1 MTRLTKW
8 IRILAIHPRPFR
20 LVAAK
25 LLTWSRL
32 SPLLTLQLDGYRLR
46 FYPSN
51 ATLNLWVSPGSRVH
65 GLELFRDY
73 CAPGD
78 VVIDVG
84 ANVGEVSL
92 VVSQRVG
99 DSGQVFAFEP
109 VPRIY
114 GYLRGNLQLNARRN
128 VVTRNMA
135 LGASPGV
142 VHMSNDRR
150 DDMNRVVAD
159 GGITVPCSTLDRE
172 LPESVSP
179 ALIKIDV
186 EGAELQVL
194 KGGPQTLSR
203 TACVNC
209 EMWESHFRNFGHGM
223 GDVIAFLRASGFAT
237 FVITAGPALRPV
249 DASFAE
255 PGGHELVALRDVA
268 KFVARSGWPIAPVV
282 TATAKGDS

>member
-1 MTRLTKW
+1 MLTRWL
-8 IRILAIHPRPFR
+8 RILATHPRPFR
-20 LVAAK
+20 LVTAK

-51 ATLNLWVSPGSRVH
+51 ATLNLWVSPESRVH

-73 CAPGD
+73 CGSGD
-78 VVIDVG
+78 VVVDVG

-92 VVSQRVG
+92 VVSGQVG
-99 DSGQVFAFEP
+99 VNGQVFAFEP

-114 GYLRGNLQLNARRN
+114 RYLQGNLQLNARTN
-128 VVTRNMA
+128 VVARNLA
-135 LGASPGV
+135 LGASAGV

-159 GGITVPCSTLDRE
+159 GGITVTCSTLDRE
-172 LPESVSP
+172 LPEGISP
-179 ALIKIDV
+179 ALVKIDV

-209 EMWESHFRNFGHGM
+209 EMWESHFRRFGHEM
-223 GDVIAFLRASGFAT
+223 GDVIAFLRASGFVT
-237 FVITAGPALRPV
+237 FVITDGPGLRPV

-268 KFVARSGWPIAPVV
+268 DFVRRSGWSIAPV
-282 TATAKGDS
+282 ATPTVMGDA